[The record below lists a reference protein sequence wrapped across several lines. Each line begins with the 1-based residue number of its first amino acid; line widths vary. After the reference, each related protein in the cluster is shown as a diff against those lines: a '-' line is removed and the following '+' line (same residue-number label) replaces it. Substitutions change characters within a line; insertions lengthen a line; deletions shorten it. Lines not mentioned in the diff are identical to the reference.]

1 MYAYTRNKIIEVELS
16 HDRGASR
23 LANAQCWCCCSV
35 IVDLLS
41 KMLRFSAG
49 SRISMFEARGHR
61 FHEDGT
67 SAAALQSITEEQ
79 VAVCSV
85 VSAIGIDV

>member
-1 MYAYTRNKIIEVELS
+1 MRQKPY
-16 HDRGASR
+16 SR
-23 LANAQCWCCCSV
+23 TAMDFRAIFAHAPPSS
-35 IVDLLS
+35 VDLLS